1 MLVMLGE
8 PHAVVSVATRDCV
21 PKTWNERAFDLKAIA
36 LGEPVPLDLQ
46 TTTTVVLLA
55 IRRVTRA
62 VSN

>member
-21 PKTWNERAFDLKAIA
+21 PKTWNERAFDLTVIA

-46 TTTTVVLLA
+46 TTTTVVLQA
-55 IRRVTRA
+55 IRKVTRA

>member
-8 PHAVVSVATRDCV
+8 PHAAVRVATRDCV

-46 TTTTVVLLA
+46 TTTTVV
-55 IRRVTRA
+55 
-62 VSN
+62 